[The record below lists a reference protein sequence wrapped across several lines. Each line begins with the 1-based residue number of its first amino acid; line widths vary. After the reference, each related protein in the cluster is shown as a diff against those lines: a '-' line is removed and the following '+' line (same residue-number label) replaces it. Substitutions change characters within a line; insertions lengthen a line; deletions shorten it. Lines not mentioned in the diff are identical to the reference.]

1 MRVVLDPNVLIA
13 ALLSA
18 GGTPARLL
26 LRWLDGEFELVVSDL
41 LLAEFRRAC
50 GYSKISRRVSADAVD
65 ELEALL
71 RDSAQLVADPDEVPR
86 RSPDPGDD
94 YLVAL
99 AEAGSAVLVS
109 GDRHLLDLEAGAR
122 ILSPQALMALLD
134 AAP

>member
-1 MRVVLDPNVLIA
+1 MRAVLDPNVLIA

-26 LRWLDGEFELVVSDL
+26 LRWLDGDFEVVVSDH

-50 GYSKISRRVSADAVD
+50 GYSKISRRVTAEAVD

-71 RDSAQLVADPDEVPR
+71 RDSAQLLIDPHGPPR
-86 RSPDPGDD
+86 RSPDPGDG
-94 YLVAL
+94 YLMAL

-109 GDRHLLDLEAGAR
+109 GDRHLLGLEAGNR
-122 ILSPQALMALLD
+122 ILSPQAFMALLD
-134 AAP
+134 AAR